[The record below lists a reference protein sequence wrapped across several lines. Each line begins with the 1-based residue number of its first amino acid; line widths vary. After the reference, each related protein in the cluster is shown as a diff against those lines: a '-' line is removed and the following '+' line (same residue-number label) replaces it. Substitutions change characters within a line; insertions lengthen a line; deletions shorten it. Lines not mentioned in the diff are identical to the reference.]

1 VCNPVNADPVEVM
14 ARALAVM
21 SGYSEG
27 LNARS
32 MLNSMDG
39 FQTLLFKSSTAI
51 RSPYYVWN
59 ALKGALTVDTV
70 SAVRGMTIT
79 EDEMGAVFDMPVDKM
94 AEVCRVRVCVC
105 VCSRRV
111 VVVIFLWY
119 AVMIRSRQPAKL
131 VAFPSKYPKRCHR

>member
-1 VCNPVNADPVEVM
+1 VNADPVEVM

-94 AEVCRVRVCVC
+94 AEVCRVFVW
-105 VCSRRV
+105 SRRV
-111 VVVIFLWY
+111 VMVIFLWY